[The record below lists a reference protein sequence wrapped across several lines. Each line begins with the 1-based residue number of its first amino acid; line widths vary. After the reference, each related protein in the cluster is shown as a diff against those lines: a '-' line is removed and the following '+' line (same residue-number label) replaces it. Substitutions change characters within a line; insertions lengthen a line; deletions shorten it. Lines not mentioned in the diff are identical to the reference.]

1 MEHVR
6 EEKIRFDRKYNLKD
20 LVLFSFGSIIG
31 TGIFTLTGPAA
42 HLCGS
47 SVVISYLL
55 TGMVAM
61 PTALVFAEFSSI
73 IPKSG
78 STYLYTYCIFG
89 EFTAWIIGW
98 NYVIVYTVSNA
109 VGTRGLSSYTHKLLR
124 ICGATSIEFL
134 FSIKWKGFDIC
145 IFSPIVLL
153 VCLFI

>member
-1 MEHVR
+1 MMENTQDEETR
-6 EEKIRFDRKYNLKD
+6 REKIRFDRKYNLRD
-20 LVLFSFGSIIG
+20 LVFFSFGSIIG

-42 HLCGS
+42 KLCGS
-47 SVVISYLL
+47 SVVISYFL
-55 TGMVAM
+55 TGLIAM

-98 NYVIVYTVSNA
+98 NYVIVYMVGNA

-124 ICGATSIEFL
+124 ICGASKIDFL
-134 FSIKWKGFDIC
+134 FSI
-145 IFSPIVLL
+145 
-153 VCLFI
+153 